1 MDKPIFRPITNHPI
15 QMASSAVKTR
25 KLALNGFAHELQ
37 SAVVGKANKLVVSK
51 HAQMRLEQRNIN
63 IDQSTWNRIGEK
75 VQEAKKM
82 GVRDSLVLTQE
93 AALVVSAKNNTV
105 ITAMDREEASSQI
118 FTNINATI
126 LID

>member
-1 MDKPIFRPITNHPI
+1 MEKPVFRPITNHPI
-15 QMASSAVKTR
+15 HPASRNIKPKNPVTR
-25 KLALNGFAHELQ
+25 GFSQELQ
-37 SAVVGKANKLVVSK
+37 SAVNETAKKLVVSK
-51 HAQMRLEQRNIN
+51 HAQIRLEQRNIN
-63 IDQSTWNRIGEK
+63 IDSSTWARIGEK

-118 FTNINATI
+118 FTNINGTI
-126 LID
+126 ILD